1 MSRKKLRDVRITLP
15 KGVSYELL
23 DLAARLH
30 GAPSMSKYIL
40 TAAMSYTDQYIRKK
54 KEELDERRDDTDSS
68 VRNPTESVPG
78 EVNKDNDDTGDSDK
92 SGILP
97 STSESRGT
105 GD

>member
-54 KEELDERRDDTDSS
+54 KEELDERRDDKDSS
-68 VRNPTESVPG
+68 VRNPEEPSVG
-78 EVNKDNDDTGDSDK
+78 ETDNNNDDTRDS
-92 SGILP
+92 SEHGIVP
-97 STSESRGT
+97 STAESGGS